1 MVRCHRCLALLFLF
15 RGRSSGY
22 QIFAASLTHN
32 ASLDKAESL
41 FTVAGYSFVAFSFK
55 VTTPRAPLSS
65 GFLLPWHFNLQPT
78 GEISSYPPSNLRQLN
93 VLDRRKI
100 LRRPFFLFFFSFFP
114 FSLHTDPRRKTDATI
129 ANDRTHARTG
139 EIGGRN
145 EVLTL
150 REPEAY

>member
-100 LRRPFFLFFFSFFP
+100 LRRPFFFSFLP
-114 FSLHTDPRRKTDATI
+114 FFIPIRDRKLTWRSRTIGRTRERGKSAAAT
-129 ANDRTHARTG
+129 RF
-139 EIGGRN
+139 
-145 EVLTL
+145 
-150 REPEAY
+150 